1 MFLKMSQDLRILRT
15 LSVVGFWDQGT
26 TTGWDQPGNWAGGG
40 ESVSENSS
48 IFLEIGLIES
58 P

>member
-1 MFLKMSQDLRILRT
+1 MCQDLISLRT
-15 LSVVGFWDQGT
+15 LSVVGWLDQGT

-48 IFLEIGLIES
+48 IFLETTLG
-58 P
+58 